1 MGDIFST
8 SKSGNFPCWKIHHSA
23 RRFPHSC
30 HVAPGIPMTSHL
42 LTTFPR
48 AGTWTTKNTW
58 AIPLTSTTCA
68 FFWAGEKWL
77 SWHEFSKTM
86 AYIRRV
92 IMIYIYISHMLHVW
106 YIYLQ
111 NWVILF
117 GHFCWVSNWLP
128 CVDSHPYSGWWF
140 GTWFFSPYIGNVIIP
155 TDEHIFQGVGIP
167 PTSININ
174 KLPIHTNMHIT

>member
-1 MGDIFST
+1 MLEDPPFS
-8 SKSGNFPCWKIHHSA
+8 SKISPFISCSSGNSHDFPPFDDVSTCRNVDYKK
-23 RRFPHSC
+23 
-30 HVAPGIPMTSHL
+30 HL
-42 LTTFPR
+42 GDSIDVYHLCLLLGRGKMAFV
-48 AGTWTTKNTW
+48 TWILENHGVHK
-58 AIPLTSTTCA
+58 TCN
-68 FFWAGEKWL
+68 
-77 SWHEFSKTM
+77 
-86 AYIRRV
+86 YD
-92 IMIYIYISHMLHVW
+92 IYIYISHMLHVW

>member
-23 RRFPHSC
+23 RRFPHSY

-92 IMIYIYISHMLHVW
+92 IMIYIYIPYAPCLVYLLTKLGDFVRALLLGFKLASLCRFPSIFWLVVW
-106 YIYLQ
+106 NMIFFPIYWECHHP
-111 NWVILF
+111 NWRAYF
-117 GHFCWVSNWLP
+117 
-128 CVDSHPYSGWWF
+128 SG
-140 GTWFFSPYIGNVIIP
+140 GRYT
-155 TDEHIFQGVGIP
+155 
-167 PTSININ
+167 
-174 KLPIHTNMHIT
+174 TNQY